1 MKRRIGILTVVCLAA
16 VCGAV
21 VFFSSCK
28 ITLSGASTKGLKT
41 IYVGFFENDAP
52 LVVSNLSQDFTEQLK
67 ARIRSTT
74 DLSIVQTPGTA
85 DAVLTGSITGYS
97 IAPVSIQANANSNT
111 PPIANASALTIT
123 VQVKY
128 VNNVTKNLSFD
139 QSFSEPMNFTGD
151 IAAAQNNLITTIDK
165 QLTEDVFNKA
175 FANW

>member
-1 MKRRIGILTVVCLAA
+1 MKRRTGILVAMCVAA
-16 VCGAV
+16 G
-21 VFFSSCK
+21 FFSSCK
-28 ITLSGASTKGLKT
+28 ITLSGASTAGLKT

-52 LVVSNLSQDFTEQLK
+52 YVAPTLSQDFTEQLK

-74 DLSIVQTPGTA
+74 NLSIVQTPQA

-97 IAPVSIQANANSNT
+97 IAPVSVQANSNSST
-111 PPIANASALTIT
+111 PPIASASALTIT

-128 VNNVTKNLSFD
+128 VNNVDKKLSYE

-151 IAAAQNNLITTIDK
+151 IAASQNTLIPAIDK

>member
-1 MKRRIGILTVVCLAA
+1 LQCAWPQGFLVRAP
-16 VCGAV
+16 
-21 VFFSSCK
+21 
-28 ITLSGASTKGLKT
+28 LSLL
-41 IYVGFFENDAP
+41 GFFENDAP
-52 LVVSNLSQDFTEQLK
+52 LVISNLSQDFTEQLK

-74 DLSIVQTPGTA
+74 DLSIVQTQQA
-85 DAVLTGSITGYS
+85 DAVLTGSIIGYS

-111 PPIANASALTIT
+111 PPIASASALTIT

-128 VNNVTKNLSFD
+128 VNNVNKKDSYE

-151 IAAAQNNLITTIDK
+151 IATQQQNLITTIDK

>member
-1 MKRRIGILTVVCLAA
+1 MKRRIGILAA
-16 VCGAV
+16 VCAAAA
-21 VFFSSCK
+21 FFSSCK

-52 LVVSNLSQDFTEQLK
+52 LVVPSLSQDFTEQLK
-67 ARIRSTT
+67 SRIRSTT
-74 DLSIVQTPGTA
+74 DLSIVQTQQA

-97 IAPVSIQANANSNT
+97 IAPVSVQTNSNSNT

-128 VNNVTKNLSFD
+128 VNNVDKKNSYE

-151 IAAAQNNLITTIDK
+151 IAAAQNNLITQIDK
-165 QLTEDVFNKA
+165 QLTEDIFNKA

>member
-1 MKRRIGILTVVCLAA
+1 MKKRTGILAA
-16 VCGAV
+16 VCV
-21 VFFSSCK
+21 VAAFFSSCTIK
-28 ITLSGASTKGLKT
+28 LNGASTVGLKT

-52 LVVSNLSQDFTEQLK
+52 LVVPGLSQDFTEQLK

-74 DLSIVQTPGTA
+74 NLSIVQTQQA
-85 DAVLTGSITGYS
+85 DAVLTGTITGYS
-97 IAPVSIQANANSNT
+97 IAPVSIQANANSST
-111 PPIANASALTIT
+111 PPIASASALTIT

-128 VNNVTKNLSFD
+128 VNNVDKRNSYE

-151 IAAAQNNLITTIDK
+151 IASAQNNLITQIDK

>member
-1 MKRRIGILTVVCLAA
+1 MNRRIAILTA
-16 VCGAV
+16 VCV
-21 VFFSSCK
+21 VAGLFTACK
-28 ITLSGASTKGLKT
+28 ITLSGASTQGLKT
-41 IYVGFFENDAP
+41 IYVGFFENEAP
-52 LVVSNLSQDFTEQLK
+52 LVVPNLSQDFTEQLK

-74 DLSIVQTPGTA
+74 NLSIVQTQQA

-111 PPIANASALTIT
+111 PPIASASALTIT

-128 VNNVTKNLSFD
+128 VNNVDKRNSYE

-151 IAAAQNNLITTIDK
+151 IAAAQNNLITQIDK
-165 QLTEDVFNKA
+165 QLTEDIFNKA